1 MKGQRLRRC
10 PFFMRRIRFVQYERI
25 SVMKDFQEKAWC
37 PVMGDK
43 KCLIGEMVN
52 DHPWLWVGACF
63 LMGILLGRHRCCR
76 KKKCKKS

>member
-1 MKGQRLRRC
+1 
-10 PFFMRRIRFVQYERI
+10 
-25 SVMKDFQEKAWC
+25 MKDFQEKAWC